1 VTALTRE
8 FLADLEPACNS
19 APLLGSLADLITR
32 AQGRPIYCTAP
43 LAVRRALMNVVV
55 GSLRCGFPAAAFV
68 DALSL
73 YRNYSDWDSRWRSE
87 QERYGAGIVVTRAE
101 NLPEGTDPFAGLAG
115 EHVIGFRVVI
125 EVETL
130 VRDGRPVAWHAVV
143 FPTSYWLSRFA
154 IVSFRRI
161 CGTRYAGVL
170 AARNAQVFR
179 PIIHSPFFRT
189 LRA

>member
-1 VTALTRE
+1 MSRNFIADTA
-8 FLADLEPACNS
+8 PASNS
-19 APLLGSLADLITR
+19 APLPGSLADLVTR

-43 LAVRRALMNVVV
+43 LAVRRALMNVVIA
-55 GSLRCGFPAAAFV
+55 SLRRDFPSAAFV

-73 YRNYSDWDSRWRSE
+73 YRNYSDWDRRWPSE
-87 QERYGAGIVVTRAE
+87 HERYGAGIVITRAE

-115 EHVIGFRVVI
+115 EHVIGLRIAI

-143 FPTSYWLSRFA
+143 FPATYWLSRFA

-161 CGTRYAGVL
+161 CGTRYARVL
-170 AARNAQVFR
+170 EVRNVEALR
-179 PIIHSPFFRT
+179 PIIHSPFVRP

>member
-1 VTALTRE
+1 MSAN
-8 FLADLEPACNS
+8 FIADTTPACNS
-19 APLLGSLADLITR
+19 APVPGSLDDLVTR
-32 AQGRPIYCTAP
+32 AQGRPIYCTP
-43 LAVRRALMNVVV
+43 SLAVRRALLNVVV
-55 GSLRCGFPAAAFV
+55 GSLRRDFPAAAFV

-73 YRNYSDWDSRWRSE
+73 YCNYSDWERRWPSE
-87 QERYGAGIVVTRAE
+87 HERYGAGIIVTRAE

-115 EHVIGFRVVI
+115 EHVIGLRVAI

-143 FPTSYWLSRFA
+143 FPASYWLSRFA
-154 IVSFRRI
+154 IVSFNRI

-170 AARNAQVFR
+170 GARNAKALR
-179 PIIHSPFFRT
+179 PIIHSPFARP

>member
-1 VTALTRE
+1 MSESFISDST
-8 FLADLEPACNS
+8 PARNS
-19 APLLGSLADLITR
+19 APLPGSLADLIAR

-55 GSLRCGFPAAAFV
+55 GSLRRGFPAAAFV

-170 AARNAQVFR
+170 A
-179 PIIHSPFFRT
+179 
-189 LRA
+189 

>member
-1 VTALTRE
+1 
-8 FLADLEPACNS
+8 
-19 APLLGSLADLITR
+19 
-32 AQGRPIYCTAP
+32 
-43 LAVRRALMNVVV
+43 MNVVIA
-55 GSLRCGFPAAAFV
+55 SLRRDFPAAAFV

-73 YRNYSDWDSRWRSE
+73 YRDYADWDSRWRSE
-87 QERYGAGIVVTRAE
+87 HERYGAGIVVTRAE

-115 EHVIGFRVVI
+115 EHVIGLRAAI

-161 CGTRYAGVL
+161 CGTRYARVL
-170 AARNAQVFR
+170 AVRNAEALR
-179 PIIHSPFFRT
+179 PTIQSPFVRS